1 MLWSDLVLL
10 LPGLMFPKR
19 QLVNEATLAKISNK
33 SKGRCRVPEHVDVD
47 GIFGL
52 PFSATANLLSSSVFD
67 KAIFL
72 WFPDISVWR

>member
-1 MLWSDLVLL
+1 M
-10 LPGLMFPKR
+10 
-19 QLVNEATLAKISNK
+19 NEATFAKISHK

-52 PFSATANLLSSSVFD
+52 PFSVTANLSYSVFD

-72 WFPDISVWR
+72 WFADISVWR